1 MKIKKTSNLIIYV
14 FFLIYLTLGLFTL
27 KDYGINIEE
36 HTQLYSGIYWL
47 NYIYDFFEINK
58 SNELIN
64 LLNQIS
70 RDTQLPNP
78 AKYTYGPVY
87 DVPIAFLEVWLNTQ
101 DRSLSFEVRHFFIFI
116 IFFISTYF
124 FFKILDKRF
133 KNFFVSFFGLLLFI
147 FSPRIYGD
155 SFHNNKDIIFLSLV
169 VISIYFA
176 FKIFEKKKIKNILLF
191 SLFSA
196 LATSTRIMGL
206 FLPVS
211 IILFIFLS
219 DQNKN
224 IKKIRYYILIVI
236 FYFLFLILH
245 WPFLWEAPIENFL
258 QYIKNSQEWIFSYYI
273 LYNGKYILTTNLPDS
288 YIFTWI
294 GVTTPIINVILLLL
308 GFCFVVNRLF
318 LRFILIDKVQSNY
331 SDFWRSKN
339 EMKDYFIF
347 FNLTTILSTLL
358 FLNVSLVSGWR
369 HLYFLNIFIVYL
381 AAYSLNIILLRLK
394 SYKIKILI
402 LLTLIPNFMKIIE
415 FHPYQSL
422 YFNELLSDKR
432 KNSFLIDREG
442 ISRLDSIN
450 IILDIDNKNEI
461 NVANASFV
469 PYYRISDVLN
479 ESDKKRINFVG
490 TDYDKADY
498 IYNNYVYE
506 INPEYDDKYKIPKNF
521 EMIYKLEIDGIII
534 YEIYKRI

>member
-196 LATSTRIMGL
+196 LATSTRIIGL

-219 DQNKN
+219 D
-224 IKKIRYYILIVI
+224 
-236 FYFLFLILH
+236 
-245 WPFLWEAPIENFL
+245 
-258 QYIKNSQEWIFSYYI
+258 
-273 LYNGKYILTTNLPDS
+273 
-288 YIFTWI
+288 
-294 GVTTPIINVILLLL
+294 
-308 GFCFVVNRLF
+308 
-318 LRFILIDKVQSNY
+318 
-331 SDFWRSKN
+331 
-339 EMKDYFIF
+339 
-347 FNLTTILSTLL
+347 
-358 FLNVSLVSGWR
+358 
-369 HLYFLNIFIVYL
+369 
-381 AAYSLNIILLRLK
+381 
-394 SYKIKILI
+394 
-402 LLTLIPNFMKIIE
+402 
-415 FHPYQSL
+415 
-422 YFNELLSDKR
+422 
-432 KNSFLIDREG
+432 
-442 ISRLDSIN
+442 
-450 IILDIDNKNEI
+450 
-461 NVANASFV
+461 
-469 PYYRISDVLN
+469 
-479 ESDKKRINFVG
+479 
-490 TDYDKADY
+490 
-498 IYNNYVYE
+498 
-506 INPEYDDKYKIPKNF
+506 
-521 EMIYKLEIDGIII
+521 
-534 YEIYKRI
+534 

>member
-1 MKIKKTSNLIIYV
+1 
-14 FFLIYLTLGLFTL
+14 
-27 KDYGINIEE
+27 
-36 HTQLYSGIYWL
+36 
-47 NYIYDFFEINK
+47 
-58 SNELIN
+58 
-64 LLNQIS
+64 
-70 RDTQLPNP
+70 
-78 AKYTYGPVY
+78 
-87 DVPIAFLEVWLNTQ
+87 
-101 DRSLSFEVRHFFIFI
+101 
-116 IFFISTYF
+116 
-124 FFKILDKRF
+124 
-133 KNFFVSFFGLLLFI
+133 
-147 FSPRIYGD
+147 
-155 SFHNNKDIIFLSLV
+155 
-169 VISIYFA
+169 
-176 FKIFEKKKIKNILLF
+176 
-191 SLFSA
+191 
-196 LATSTRIMGL
+196 
-206 FLPVS
+206 
-211 IILFIFLS
+211 
-219 DQNKN
+219 
-224 IKKIRYYILIVI
+224 
-236 FYFLFLILH
+236 
-245 WPFLWEAPIENFL
+245 
-258 QYIKNSQEWIFSYYI
+258 
-273 LYNGKYILTTNLPDS
+273 
-288 YIFTWI
+288 
-294 GVTTPIINVILLLL
+294 
-308 GFCFVVNRLF
+308 
-318 LRFILIDKVQSNY
+318 
-331 SDFWRSKN
+331 
-339 EMKDYFIF
+339 MKDYFIF

-506 INPEYDDKYKIPKNF
+506 INPEYDDKYKIPENF
-521 EMIYKLEIDGIII
+521 EMIYKLDIDGIII